1 MSSFFEFVMDD
12 IDGNPVEFS
21 TYQGNVSLVVNVA
34 SR

>member
-1 MSSFFEFVMDD
+1 MSFFDFTMDD
-12 IDGNPVEFS
+12 INGNPIEFS